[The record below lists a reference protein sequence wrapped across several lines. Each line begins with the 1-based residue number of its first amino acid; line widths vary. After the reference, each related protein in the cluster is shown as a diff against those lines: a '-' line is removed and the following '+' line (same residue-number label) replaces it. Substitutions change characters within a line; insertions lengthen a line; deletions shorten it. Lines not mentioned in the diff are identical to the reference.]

1 MENVILKQ
9 KYKKIEIMEK
19 EKQLFIIE
27 GYRIW
32 AYSKEEAQ
40 EHLKIIKRI

>member
-1 MENVILKQ
+1 MK
-9 KYKKIEIMEK
+9 K

-40 EHLKIIKRI
+40 EHLKIIKRM

>member
-1 MENVILKQ
+1 
-9 KYKKIEIMEK
+9 MEK
-19 EKQLFIIE
+19 EGRQLFIIE

-40 EHLKIIKRI
+40 EHLKIIKRM

>member
-9 KYKKIEIMEK
+9 KYKKIEIMKEK
-19 EKQLFIIE
+19 KQLFEIE

-32 AYSKEEAQ
+32 AYSKEEAY
-40 EHLKIIKRI
+40 EHLQMIKKI